1 MHPRSHTTPH
11 WQRPARP
18 VARKQA
24 AEALGIE
31 TDLTVD
37 ALAQAMVDLNA
48 EHAMSGGCTEDRL
61 IEAGFPRD
69 FLDANKAEATRIANG
84 QFTRQDVDG
93 PFETQGERLV
103 RMREAV
109 AQLLP
114 SREAIVADLKGRG
127 FSRRDT
133 ESLLNAAV
141 NFATRD
147 FLQSIRT
154 GAN

>member
-1 MHPRSHTTPH
+1 MSTAN
-11 WQRPARP
+11 PAR
-18 VARKQA
+18 A
-24 AEALGIE
+24 AIERAAALRGTLSANFRDEAVRSIY
-31 TDLTVD
+31 
-37 ALAQAMVDLNA
+37 
-48 EHAMSGGCTEDRL
+48 S
-61 IEAGFPRD
+61 
-69 FLDANKAEATRIANG
+69 EATRIANG
-84 QFTRQDVDG
+84 QFTRQEVDG

-114 SREAIVADLKGRG
+114 SRDAIVADLKGRG